1 MNESYKVNLEKNK
14 KNKDLYIDIIDQYQ
28 IYKVRREDKNNHLNK
43 IINSQENNIIK
54 LIYENNKLADD
65 INAKKYFL
73 NHSQNMIEYLKN
85 KKTFEQ
91 LNEKK
96 NDLIMKNK
104 EIEILKD
111 ILNKSKELKLN
122 IDKLKNELSEKDKEY
137 KYFCFYMFKG

>member
-85 KKTFEQ
+85 KKIFDQ

-104 EIEILKD
+104 EI
-111 ILNKSKELKLN
+111 
-122 IDKLKNELSEKDKEY
+122 
-137 KYFCFYMFKG
+137 